1 MPLTQLMCVNCG
13 FSEISHKDR
22 AGIKG
27 LPEACD
33 NFQLKSDLAI
43 VRNPDLDELVE
54 MSFKAT
60 QDDGTEIIKAQAYQ
74 LKENHESQNPSSQP
88 QGIQP

>member
-1 MPLTQLMCVNCG
+1 MPLTHLMCINCG

-33 NFQLKSDLAI
+33 AFQLKSDLAI
-43 VRNPDLDELVE
+43 VQSTDFEELAIN
-54 MSFKAT
+54 SFEVTKE
-60 QDDGTEIIKAQAYQ
+60 DGTEEIRKKAHQR
-74 LKENHESQNPSSQP
+74 KERHESQNPSSQP
-88 QGIQP
+88 